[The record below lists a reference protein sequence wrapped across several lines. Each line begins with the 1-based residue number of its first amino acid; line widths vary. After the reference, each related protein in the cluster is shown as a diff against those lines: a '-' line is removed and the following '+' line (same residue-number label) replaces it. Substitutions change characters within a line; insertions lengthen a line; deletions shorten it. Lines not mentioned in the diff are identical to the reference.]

1 MVIRGR
7 HDKEAAKNKAKARK
21 AKRMTT
27 EEMERAIEALLGQ
40 STQFNAALDRVRE
53 VVERLSES
61 HVKSLEDMQEMRQSQ
76 VKMSNDVQLLT
87 GKIIDL
93 TDSVTRL
100 EAQSEAD
107 RAEMRE
113 GFNNLIIANEVTRK
127 LAEDVAKLAIATS
140 QRISNLESN
149 G

>member
-1 MVIRGR
+1 
-7 HDKEAAKNKAKARK
+7 
-21 AKRMTT
+21 MTT

-40 STQFNAALDRVRE
+40 SKQFNAALDRVRE

-61 HVKSLEDMQEMRQSQ
+61 HVKGLEDMQDMRQSQ
-76 VKMSNDVQLLT
+76 VKTANDVQLLT

-127 LAEDVAKLAIATS
+127 LAEDVARLAITTS
-140 QRISNLESN
+140 QRVTNLESK

>member
-1 MVIRGR
+1 
-7 HDKEAAKNKAKARK
+7 
-21 AKRMTT
+21 MTT

-76 VKMSNDVQLLT
+76 VKMANDVQLLT

>member
-1 MVIRGR
+1 
-7 HDKEAAKNKAKARK
+7 
-21 AKRMTT
+21 
-27 EEMERAIEALLGQ
+27 MERAIEALLGQ
-40 STQFNAALDRVRE
+40 SKQFNAALDRVRE

-61 HVKSLEDMQEMRQSQ
+61 HVKGLEDMQDMRQSQ
-76 VKMSNDVQLLT
+76 VKTANDVQLLT

-127 LAEDVAKLAIATS
+127 LAEDVARLAITTS
-140 QRISNLESN
+140 QRVTNLESK